1 MGTSCY
7 GNSFLIRTMQR
18 LGTLSSLSSLM
29 LYKHMIC
36 TYPNNLHIF
45 EALCDLFALYGIVE
59 NGQEFLQDG
68 YMSSEQ
74 MDMVRT
80 QFYDLLEVIR

>member
-1 MGTSCY
+1 M
-7 GNSFLIRTMQR
+7 
-18 LGTLSSLSSLM
+18 
-29 LYKHMIC
+29 
-36 TYPNNLHIF
+36 YPNNQHIF

-68 YMSSEQ
+68 YMSSEP

-80 QFYDLLEVIR
+80 QFYDLEVIR